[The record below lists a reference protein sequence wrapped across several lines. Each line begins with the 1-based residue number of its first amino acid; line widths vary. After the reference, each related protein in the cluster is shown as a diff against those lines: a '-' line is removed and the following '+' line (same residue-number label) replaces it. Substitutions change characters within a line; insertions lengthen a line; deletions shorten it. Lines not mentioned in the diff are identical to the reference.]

1 MTSGSRFMNTYL
13 NSSGVNVILAQ
24 SCRCSMMSST
34 SPLGSSQ
41 HATRGVETQST
52 VEVDLS
58 VKVRVMEDLHGN
70 FFLSV
75 IEGLEFIVLD
85 GDVLLDIFARQND
98 LLVLAFPVHG
108 CYCPVGDYD
117 RDTKDDDEEDIGLES
132 TTVGDGRM
140 RLTTKGTPRT
150 RTVRCALDS
159 PLRDPSLGRVLDGRG
174 VQVPY
179 DCL

>member
-34 SPLGSSQ
+34 SPGGSSQ
-41 HATRGVETQST
+41 HATRGVETQNT

-58 VKVRVMEDLHGN
+58 IEVRVMEDLHGN

-132 TTVGDGRM
+132 TTVDDGENA
-140 RLTTKGTPRT
+140 LDDKGHAEDEDEG
-150 RTVRCALDS
+150 CALEK
-159 PLRDPSLGRVLDGRG
+159 
-174 VQVPY
+174 
-179 DCL
+179 